1 MPDDPEVAG
10 LLALML
16 LTEARRPA
24 RYVDGALV
32 PLGEQD
38 RSRWDRALI
47 AEGHALVR
55 ECLARNRPG
64 HYQLMAAVNAVHT
77 DATSSS
83 DTDWSQIATLYE
95 AAVRRVADPGGRA
108 QPRRRRSPSSTDPA
122 VGLAVLE
129 PLALTA
135 YTPWHASRAD
145 LLRRL
150 DRVRRGPRGV
160 RRRHRHQRQR
170 RRAHL
175 AGRASRLALS
185 PPKSG

>member
-38 RSRWDRALI
+38 RARWDRALI

-55 ECLARNRPG
+55 ECLALNRPG

-77 DATSSS
+77 DAPAPRA
-83 DTDWSQIATLYE
+83 TDWAQIATLYGQLY
-95 AAVRRVADPGGRA
+95 AVSPTPVVALNRA
-108 QPRRRRSPSSTDPA
+108 IAIAELDGPA
-122 VGLAVLE
+122 VGLAALE
-129 PLALTA
+129 PLA
-135 YTPWHASRAD
+135 
-145 LLRRL
+145 
-150 DRVRRGPRGV
+150 
-160 RRRHRHQRQR
+160 
-170 RRAHL
+170 
-175 AGRASRLALS
+175 
-185 PPKSG
+185 